1 MLIDSTKRVF
11 ELLMACPN
19 AVISTLSNRLLGLL
33 CSNSKKCIIRNFA
46 PVCRCRLMRRS
57 SVTKKLYKVNQEW
70 IFDEG
75 LHCITP
81 NFHPFRVLSQF
92 SSAPSPIYQSKEFSG
107 QKKTTKIEYL
117 GQETDAKFFQKLP
130 FSLQNDQLNRF
141 PASTLSS

>member
-1 MLIDSTKRVF
+1 MMLIDSTKRVF

-57 SVTKKLYKVNQEW
+57 SVAKKLYKVNQEW

-75 LHCITP
+75 LHGSRQTFTLFVFYRSFLLPHHQFINQKNSQAKTP
-81 NFHPFRVLSQF
+81 HQNRV
-92 SSAPSPIYQSKEFSG
+92 
-107 QKKTTKIEYL
+107 
-117 GQETDAKFFQKLP
+117 GQETGAKFFQK
-130 FSLQNDQLNRF
+130 
-141 PASTLSS
+141 

>member
-1 MLIDSTKRVF
+1 MMLIDSTKRVF

-57 SVTKKLYKVNQEW
+57 SVAKKLYKVNQEW

-75 LHCITP
+75 LHG

-107 QKKTTKIEYL
+107 QKPHQNRV

>member
-57 SVTKKLYKVNQEW
+57 SVAKKLYKVNQSGSLMM
-70 IFDEG
+70 D
-75 LHCITP
+75 CISKLS
-81 NFHPFRVLSQF
+81 PFSCSIAVFFRPITNLSIKRILRPKNHQNRV
-92 SSAPSPIYQSKEFSG
+92 
-107 QKKTTKIEYL
+107 

>member
-1 MLIDSTKRVF
+1 MT
-11 ELLMACPN
+11 CPN

-57 SVTKKLYKVNQEW
+57 SVAKKLYKVNQEW

-75 LHCITP
+75 LHG

-107 QKKTTKIEYL
+107 QKPHQNRV